1 MIYRLED
8 FIEIINETQEGKT
21 SFDFIKFR
29 EMIKERQKINK

>member
-21 SFDFIKFR
+21 LFDFIKFK
-29 EMIKERQKINK
+29 EMIKEREYNNK